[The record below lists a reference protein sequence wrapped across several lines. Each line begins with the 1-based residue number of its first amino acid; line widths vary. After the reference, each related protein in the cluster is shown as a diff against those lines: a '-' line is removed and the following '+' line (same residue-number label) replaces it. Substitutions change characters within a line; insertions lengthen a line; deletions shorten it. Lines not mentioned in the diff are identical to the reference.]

1 MPFSYYVDSAPGL
14 LLASNIVM
22 ITILK
27 FNDGETILEAEKVNT
42 NDELDIVMG
51 KEDDPMSWLRI
62 SLKKQESQELLNW
75 LKSEIKQFD

>member
-1 MPFSYYVDSAPGL
+1 MDSAPGL

-62 SLKKQESQELLNW
+62 SLKKQETQELLNW

>member
-1 MPFSYYVDSAPGL
+1 MDSAPGL

>member
-1 MPFSYYVDSAPGL
+1 
-14 LLASNIVM
+14 M